1 MQSSASRPEQYL
13 ASLPPDRRDA
23 VSRIRDAIRAG
34 LPDGYAEGMQYG
46 MLGWCVPHSLCPD
59 GYHCDP
65 KQPVPFAS
73 VASQK
78 QHIGIYLFCVYMD
91 PEVSAWFQAEW
102 KKTGKKLDMGKGC
115 VRVRKI
121 EDVPMELITQTVA
134 KFPVQVF
141 LSRYESSLPDAVR
154 KKRGKQKG

>member
-1 MQSSASRPEQYL
+1 
-13 ASLPPDRRDA
+13 
-23 VSRIRDAIRAG
+23 
-34 LPDGYAEGMQYG
+34 MQYG